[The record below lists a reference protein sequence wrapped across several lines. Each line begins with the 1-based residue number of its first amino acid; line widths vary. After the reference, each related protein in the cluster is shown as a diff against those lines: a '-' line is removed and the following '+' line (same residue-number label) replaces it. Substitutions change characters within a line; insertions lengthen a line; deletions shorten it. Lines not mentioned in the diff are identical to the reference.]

1 MPGSVTTDARL
12 SHRRLVFSEA
22 RTGDLFEC
30 LAIEFLLAGYH
41 WHCER
46 ESGHV
51 SLAISDLV

>member
-1 MPGSVTTDARL
+1 MPGSVKIDARL
-12 SHRRLVFSEA
+12 SHRRIVISEA
-22 RTGDLFEC
+22 RPGDLFEC

-51 SLAISDLV
+51 SLSNTDLV